1 MTEKELLLL
10 ESGAD
15 RAASERRFADAAAI
29 LKNLVKQSPDN
40 FDTWLKLSAMARAGG
55 DFTGAR
61 EAVASALSLRPLDF
75 VALML
80 KATILN
86 AAGEY
91 DAAGPA
97 YGEALAQAPIQIPPA
112 MAAAVAVAKERF
124 GNWQAEQSQH
134 LRQAVQKVTA
144 VTPKLDRF
152 ITNTVHITD
161 ADRDGPTHFC
171 YPELPAIA
179 FHPRDHF
186 PWMRQLELATDDILA
201 EFLAAVKSEATELVP
216 YISYPTD
223 VPVRQWEVLNN
234 NPDWTAIHLVK
245 NGETIEANI
254 RHCPQL
260 MQLLKAIPQPDVENA
275 GPNVMFSL
283 LAPGAHI
290 PPHTGVANTRLVCHL
305 PLIVPEG
312 CWFRVGDETRLW
324 QRGEAW
330 VFDDTIEHEALNP
343 SQELRVILIFDVWH
357 PALDASERAGVKEV
371 ISAVGGGGQ
380 RIVSAGTA
388 IEMDK
393 AEGFRQFESG
403 EYRQAVAAYQ
413 RALKRNPGN
422 LEVWNNLG
430 NAFASL
436 GEIDPAIEAFEKA
449 IAIRPDL
456 AVLYV
461 NYAKAL
467 TPLDRDAERQA
478 LMRRAV
484 KVAPE
489 DPDILVELGLAEAAM
504 QNFDAAETA
513 YRKAIRLSSGFTPA
527 YLEFG
532 LMLENL
538 NRIDA
543 LESML
548 SEARSNG
555 IECGELDF
563 LRAWVLRR
571 QGQFT
576 EAMPLA
582 EATPESVSPVRRA
595 QLIAELA
602 DQLGDTEKAFGA
614 FVKMNEEAVAAFP
627 VAATDQGYG
636 EDVAEVQRL
645 LLPDNVAKWT
655 SLNVDLNPAP
665 PTFIMGF
672 PRSGTTLLDT
682 MLMNVSNF
690 HVLEELPVVRQI
702 EYALGAQDRIG
713 KIDSLEANR
722 LRQLY
727 FESLQLIAP
736 CTPDKTV
743 IDKHP
748 LHMARI
754 PIIHRIFPD
763 AKIIFVERHPCD
775 VVLSCFMANF
785 QLNRAMRHFSK
796 LADAAELYDKV
807 FDAWFKAKAALPL
820 NTHVVR
826 YENLVSNLEVEMR
839 GLLDFLEIDW
849 NPLVLDNQK
858 AAAGRQHIRTAS
870 YAQVTEPI
878 YSRASGRWHRYR
890 SQIAPILP
898 ILKPWADQME
908 YEI

>member
-1 MTEKELLLL
+1 MTDKETLLL
-10 ESGAD
+10 ERDAD

-29 LKNLVKQSPDN
+29 LKNITEQSPDK
-40 FDTWLKLSAMARAGG
+40 FDIWLKLSAMARAGG
-55 DFTGAR
+55 DMPGAR
-61 EAVASALSLRPLDF
+61 AAVTSALSLQPLDF

-86 AAGEY
+86 AQGEY
-91 DAAGPA
+91 EVAGPA
-97 YGEALAQAPIQIPPA
+97 YGEALAQAPTLIPPA
-112 MAAAVAVAKERF
+112 MAGAVAVAKERF
-124 GNWQAEQSQH
+124 GNWQAEQSQR
-134 LRQAVQKVTA
+134 LRSAVQKVTA

-152 ITNTVHITD
+152 ITNALHVTE
-161 ADRDGPTHFC
+161 ADREGPTHFC

-186 PWMRQLELATDDILA
+186 PWMRQLELATDDINA
-201 EFLAAVKSEATELVP
+201 EFLAAVASEATELVP
-216 YISYPTD
+216 YISYPAD
-223 VPVRQWEVLNN
+223 VPVRQWDVLNN

-245 NGETIEANI
+245 NGEIIEANV

-260 MQLLKAIPQPDVENA
+260 MRILQAIPQPDIENA
-275 GPNVMFSL
+275 GPNIMFSL

-312 CWFRVGDETRLW
+312 CWFRVGDDTRSW

-357 PALDASERAGVKEV
+357 PALDTSERAGVREV

-403 EYRQAVAAYQ
+403 EYRQAIAAYQ
-413 RALKRNPGN
+413 RVLARNPTDY
-422 LEVWNNLG
+422 EVWNNLG

-436 GEIDPAIEAFEKA
+436 GEIDDAIEAFEKA
-449 IAIRPDL
+449 IAIRPDI

-467 TPLDRDAERQA
+467 TPLDRDADRQA
-478 LMRRAV
+478 LTRLAIEACPDDV
-484 KVAPE
+484 
-489 DPDILVELGLAEAAM
+489 DILVELGLAEAAM

-513 YRKAIRLSSGFTPA
+513 YRKAIHLSNGFTPA

-538 NRIDA
+538 NRIDV

-548 SEARSNG
+548 AEARSKG
-555 IECGELDF
+555 IESGELDF

-571 QGQFT
+571 QGQFA
-576 EAMPLA
+576 EAIPLA

-602 DQLGDTEKAFGA
+602 DQLGDTDKAFGA

-627 VAATDQGYG
+627 AAAADQGFG
-636 EDVAEVQRL
+636 EDVEEVQAL
-645 LLPDNVAKWT
+645 LASDKVSKWRVLNVA
-655 SLNVDLNPAP
+655 LNPAP
-665 PTFIMGF
+665 PIFIMGF
-672 PRSGTTLLDT
+672 PRSGTTLIDT

-702 EYALGAQDRIG
+702 EYALGAQDRIAE
-713 KIDSLEANR
+713 IDSSEANR

-736 CTPDKTV
+736 CSPDKTV
-743 IDKHP
+743 VDKHP
-748 LHMARI
+748 LHMARM
-754 PIIHRIFPD
+754 PLIHRIFPD
-763 AKIIFVERHPCD
+763 AKIVFVERHPYD

-785 QLNRAMRHFSK
+785 QLNRAMRHFST

-807 FDAWFKAKAALPL
+807 FDAWYKAKAALPL

-826 YENLVSNLEVEMR
+826 YENLVSNLEFEMR

-849 NPLVLDNQK
+849 NPSVLDNQK

-898 ILKPWADQME
+898 ILKPWADRMG

>member
-10 ESGAD
+10 ESAAD

-29 LKNLVKQSPDN
+29 LKNIAEQSPDK
-40 FDTWLKLSAMARAGG
+40 FDIWLKLSAMARAGG
-55 DFTGAR
+55 DMPGAR
-61 EAVASALSLRPLDF
+61 AAVTSALSLQPLDF

-86 AAGEY
+86 AQGEY
-91 DAAGPA
+91 EAAGPA
-97 YGEALAQAPIQIPPA
+97 YGEALAQTPTLIPSA
-112 MAAAVAVAKERF
+112 MAGAVAVAKERF
-124 GNWQAEQSQH
+124 GNWQAEQSQR
-134 LRQAVQKVTA
+134 LRSAVQKVTA

-152 ITNTVHITD
+152 ITNTLHITD
-161 ADRDGPTHFC
+161 ADREGPTHFC

-179 FHPRDHF
+179 YHPRDRF
-186 PWMRQLELATDDILA
+186 PWIRQLELATDDINA
-201 EFLAAVKSEATELVP
+201 EFLAAVESEATELVP
-216 YISYPTD
+216 YITYPAD
-223 VPVRQWEVLNN
+223 VPVRQWDVLNN
-234 NPDWTAIHLVK
+234 NPDWTAIHLIK
-245 NGETIEANI
+245 NGKVVEPNV
-254 RHCPQL
+254 RHCPRL
-260 MQLLKAIPQPDVENA
+260 MRILLAIPQPDIENA
-275 GPNVMFSL
+275 GPNIMFSL

-324 QRGEAW
+324 QRGVAW

-357 PALDASERAGVKEV
+357 PGLDVSERAGVTEV

-380 RIVSAGTA
+380 RIVSAGA
-388 IEMDK
+388 SNEMAK
-393 AEGFRQFESG
+393 VEGFRQFESG
-403 EYRQAVAAYQ
+403 EYRQAIAAY
-413 RALKRNPGN
+413 RRVLERNPGDF
-422 LEVWNNLG
+422 EVWNNLG

-436 GEIDPAIEAFEKA
+436 GEIEPAIEAFEKA
-449 IAIRPDL
+449 IAIRPDI

-467 TPLDRDAERQA
+467 TPLDRDADRQA
-478 LMRRAV
+478 LMRLAIEV
-484 KVAPE
+484 CPE
-489 DPDILVELGLAEAAM
+489 DVDILVELGLAEAAM

-513 YRKAIRLSSGFTPA
+513 YCKAIDLSNGFTSA

-538 NRIDA
+538 NRIGE

-548 SEARSNG
+548 AEARSMG
-555 IECGELDF
+555 IESGELDF

-571 QGQFT
+571 QGKFT

-602 DQLGDTEKAFGA
+602 DQLGDTDKAFGA

-627 VAATDQGYG
+627 AAAADQGYG
-636 EDVAEVQRL
+636 EDVAEVQAL
-645 LLPDNVAKWT
+645 LAPDKVAKWKQ
-655 SLNVDLNPAP
+655 LDVDLNPAP

-713 KIDSLEANR
+713 EIDSSEANR

-727 FESLQLIAP
+727 SESLELISP
-736 CTPDKTV
+736 CLPDKTV

-748 LHMARI
+748 LHMARM
-754 PIIHRIFPD
+754 PLIHRIFPD

-785 QLNRAMRHFSK
+785 QLNRAMRHFST

-807 FDAWFKAKAALPL
+807 FDAWYKAKAALPL

-849 NPLVLDNQK
+849 NPSVLDNQK

-878 YSRASGRWHRYR
+878 YSRASGRWRRYR

-898 ILKPWADQME
+898 ILKPWVDRMG